1 VDKRFAWLGGAVG
14 GFAVW
19 RWLRRKPRSVLETT
33 HDPAD
38 TLRAKL
44 EESRALVGERDAF
57 EEGETPV
64 DEADPNARRRAVHEQ
79 ARARI
84 DELKGPETNDGERS

>member
-1 VDKRFAWLGGAVG
+1 VDKRFAWLGGAVS

-19 RWLRRKPRSVLETT
+19 RWLRRKPRSAPAPA

-57 EEGETPV
+57 EERETPV
-64 DEADPNARRRAVHEQ
+64 DEADPNTRRRSVHEQ
-79 ARARI
+79 ARARL
-84 DELKGPETNDGERS
+84 DELKGPDTDDVERS